1 MNEGF
6 GSLDAAF
13 AAARW
18 GWYLAA
24 FLLLGAG
31 GYAPF
36 FVRLRGGQ
44 TVSHPGLAEAVSLR
58 SARIGV
64 RSALALLLLAA
75 LRLWLQSRTLID
87 PGEPV
92 TRDLVQAVLGSTW
105 GHGWLRQVAMA
116 LVAVLAFRAARAGGA
131 LAWMIATL
139 AGAGLALTSGM
150 TGHAATEKAGLTGLL
165 LDGAHLW
172 AGGLWLGGLAL
183 LLTAGLDAAATL
195 PEEARPEAVRALVA
209 DFSRRALVAAPLTV
223 VLGSALAVRYLGWG
237 WPLEL
242 TGSGY
247 GRTLL
252 TKLAALLLVAGI
264 GAWNW
269 RVVQPTIAAPGGV
282 DRLRRTAAAEL
293 LFGVLLLAFTALLV
307 ALPMPGEEM

>member
-18 GWYLAA
+18 GWYLGA
-24 FLLLGAG
+24 FVLLGAG

-36 FVRLRGGQ
+36 FFRLRGGLA
-44 TVSHPGLAEAVSLR
+44 TSHLEVADAVSAR
-58 SARIGV
+58 SARIGL
-64 RSALALLLLAA
+64 RSALVLLLLAG

-92 TRDLVQAVLGSTW
+92 TRDLLQAVVGSTW
-105 GHGWLRQVAMA
+105 GHGWLRQVAMV
-116 LVAVLAFRAARAGGA
+116 LVAVPAFRAARDGGA

-139 AGAGLALTSGM
+139 AGAGLALTSSM
-150 TGHAATEKAGLTGLL
+150 TGHAATEKAGLAGLL

-183 LLTAGLDAAATL
+183 LLTAGLGATTQL
-195 PEEARPEAVRALVA
+195 PEEARADAVRAMVA

-223 VLGSALAVRYLGWG
+223 LLGGALAVRYLGWA

-252 TKLAALLLVAGI
+252 TKLALLLLVGGI

-269 RVVQPTIAAPGGV
+269 RVVQPSIAAPGGV

-293 LFGVLLLAFTALLV
+293 LFGVLLLGFTALLV